1 MKASVSEECIGCGMC
16 EGTCPDVFEIGDDGL
31 AHAIVDEVS
40 ADVEDDAK
48 QAAEDCPVEAIT
60 VE

>member
-1 MKASVSEECIGCGMC
+1 MC
-16 EGTCPDVFEIGDDGL
+16 EGTCPDVFEVGDDGL
-31 AHAIVDEVS
+31 AHVIVDEVS

>member
-16 EGTCPDVFEIGDDGL
+16 EGICPDVFEVGDDGL
-31 AHAIVDEVS
+31 AHVIVDEVS

-60 VE
+60 IE

>member
-16 EGTCPDVFEIGDDGL
+16 EGICPDVFEVGDDGL
-31 AHAIVDEVS
+31 AHVIVDEVS